1 MLWRKIMAKKN
12 IKLTV
17 PFESLL
23 KCVSDLK
30 VQDKLHLL
38 ALLESELAQIEEE
51 AWEKDPSIRAEIQ
64 EARAAFESGDY
75 ITIDEYLGYKKENA

>member
-1 MLWRKIMAKKN
+1 MAKKN

-23 KCVSDLK
+23 ECVSDLK

-51 AWEKDPSIRAEIQ
+51 AWEQDPSIRAEIQ
-64 EARAAFESGDY
+64 EARAAYESGDY
-75 ITIDEYLGYKKENA
+75 MTIDEYLGWKKENA